1 MGTHWLWQ
9 HCLTLNQ
16 RGIDIVLRSGDRSK
30 TDTKKSSSGVGGKK
44 WRIGIVVIIQEDI
57 RVVLSVFSE
66 CWNRDKKMGMGM
78 GKRPGMLDVGNPQ
91 CFITWYLHAST
102 DQTAHP
108 KSRNIAL
115 SLLNRHYLDFS
126 LDWKSPGPFFPHL
139 IGCPGHYAHLWRLLI
154 SRQSEMYSCISL
166 CIYCHKEYDR
176 SANPVA
182 TSYCIM
188 SSYFPSPFL
197 YCIFIWINESIPTCL
212 RHVIN
217 MML

>member
-1 MGTHWLWQ
+1 M
-9 HCLTLNQ
+9 
-16 RGIDIVLRSGDRSK
+16 
-30 TDTKKSSSGVGGKK
+30 
-44 WRIGIVVIIQEDI
+44 VIIQEDNKGCSVSI
-57 RVVLSVFSE
+57 LWVLE
-66 CWNRDKKMGMGM
+66 QEQENRIVMGP

-91 CFITWYLHAST
+91 CFVTWYLHAST
-102 DQTAHP
+102 DQTTHP

-115 SLLNRHYLDFS
+115 SFLNRHYLDLS
-126 LDWKSPGPFFPHL
+126 LDWKSPSPFFPHL
-139 IGCPGHYAHLWRLLI
+139 IGCPGQGTFLLSVHYAHLWRLLI

-176 SANPVA
+176 TANPVA
-182 TSYCIM
+182 TSCCTM

-197 YCIFIWINESIPTCL
+197 YCIFIWINESFPTCL